1 MSVDLFSLG
10 GKVTTRYTT
19 KGMERLDGIIKK
31 DDPFCDGIFS
41 EGQDGS
47 VIPPEDCRRMAEA
60 LRRKATKILEEAS
73 IFESAAED
81 GGFEQR

>member
-19 KGMERLDGIIKK
+19 KGMERLDGIIN
-31 DDPFCDGIFS
+31 PFCDGIFS

-47 VIPPEDCRRMAEA
+47 VIPPEDCERMAEA